1 MSLTLVRLRPD
12 LAALARWARHAEVP
26 LTPDDPGY
34 ALHVAL
40 RAVLGALAP
49 QPWLLRS
56 RAGGVELLGYSAAA
70 PEELQDAA
78 GLPAADDLAG
88 QALRAD
94 GLEARAMPQTWRAG
108 AQLSFE
114 TRVRPVGRC
123 SEGGRELDFAVMRLA
138 QLEAVDREAAYEA
151 WLVREFS
158 RSGAVELIGCHL
170 TKFRRVRSARRTQ
183 GPQRTVAWIE
193 GPDVLMRG
201 ELRIADPEAVPAFL
215 SRGLGRHRAFGFGCL
230 LLAPRGVYR

>member
-1 MSLTLVRLRPD
+1 VSLTLVRLLPD
-12 LAALARWARHAEVP
+12 LVALARWARQAEVP
-26 LTPDDPGY
+26 LTADDPGY

-56 RAGGVELLGYSAAA
+56 RAGRLELLGYSAAA
-70 PEELQDAA
+70 SEELQDAA
-78 GLPAADDLAG
+78 RLPSADDLAG
-88 QALRAD
+88 QALGARR
-94 GLEARAMPQTWRAG
+94 LQARAMPQAWRAG

-123 SEGGRELDFAVMRLA
+123 SRDRRELDYAVLRHS
-138 QLEAVDREAAYEA
+138 QTEAVDREAAYHE
-151 WLVREFS
+151 WLAREFA
-158 RSGAVELIGCHL
+158 RSGAVELIRCQV
-170 TKFRRVRSARRTQ
+170 TSFRRVRSARRTQ
-183 GPQRTVAWIE
+183 GPRRTVAWIE
-193 GPDVLMRG
+193 GPDVFMRG
-201 ELRIADPEAVPAFL
+201 ELRIADAEFVLAFL